1 MYDAFMSLSGS
12 FAQSLSMSLPR
23 TNYKLSPPSLNLRP
37 KNRCQQGCCL
47 GRKQGPVSPLSV
59 FPAIVTGVERRRQCR
74 ENVRPQVKDKSA
86 QAPAKGSPWDKGVIW
101 IFPPW
106 FKVPRA
112 TWVPPAVNVCSRV
125 VLLLGSPCLSPQTAN
140 TMGVKQKQPS
150 ETCRKW
156 NFYSRLKAS
165 ANTFIVSHLCDWG
178 QTKTGSNPRLLS

>member
-23 TNYKLSPPSLNLRP
+23 TNYKLSPPSFNLRP

-59 FPAIVTGVERRRQCR
+59 FPAVVTGVERRRQCR

-106 FKVPRA
+106 FQGSSCRLGPSGSECLLPGRA
-112 TWVPPAVNVCSRV
+112 S
-125 VLLLGSPCLSPQTAN
+125 LGLTLSE
-140 TMGVKQKQPS
+140 PS
-150 ETCRKW
+150 DSKHHGC
-156 NFYSRLKAS
+156 
-165 ANTFIVSHLCDWG
+165 
-178 QTKTGSNPRLLS
+178 

>member
-1 MYDAFMSLSGS
+1 MPSLSACPCPEQIISCLHLHLTYALKTDVNKGAAWVGS
-12 FAQSLSMSLPR
+12 KDQCLP
-23 TNYKLSPPSLNLRP
+23 
-37 KNRCQQGCCL
+37 
-47 GRKQGPVSPLSV
+47 V